1 MQTIIIRTLTLL
13 LAAVPALAF
22 AQEVR
27 LEAQDQE
34 IRGTTL
40 TLDHVTLAQD
50 GFVVVH
56 ATDASGDL
64 VLTPPLGLTYLEAGA
79 HDDVE
84 VALHA
89 GELAKYSYEQGG
101 TVVPMLHVD
110 ANGDGAYQFPDG
122 GDVPVTRD
130 EGAVVVSIDL
140 TVLPSLTTLDQTLA
154 GQRVTIDTVVAAQD
168 GFVVVHALDREGDA
182 VLTPPLGV
190 AQVEAGVTRY
200 LAVELDDA
208 LLDEYGYRGGPKA
221 IVPMLHVDD
230 GDGAYEFPDGP
241 DVPVTADGAPLVSP
255 LTLSMPAM
263 GQASVATGQGK
274 LSVGMDGLSVTLPSV
289 TLTQPG
295 FVVLHAQNEDGSLR
309 GLPVLGASDAL
320 PAGTSNDVTIEIARD
335 QAPMVGDT
343 AYAMVHVDDGDGVYR
358 FPASDPPFEQNGEV
372 LVVPF
377 TLN

>member
-1 MQTIIIRTLTLL
+1 MKTIIIRTLTLL
-13 LAAVPALAF
+13 LAAGPALAF

-79 HDDVE
+79 HDEVDVD
-84 VALHA
+84 LHA
-89 GELAKYSYEQGG
+89 DELAKYAYEEGG
-101 TVVPMLHVD
+101 MIVPMLHVD

-140 TVLPSLTTLDQTLA
+140 TLLPSLATHAQTLA
-154 GQRVTIDTVVAAQD
+154 GRRVTIDTVVAAQD
-168 GFVVVHALDREGDA
+168 GFVVVHALDRNGDA
-182 VLTPPLGV
+182 VISPPLGV

-200 LAVELDDA
+200 LGVELDDT
-208 LLDEYGYRGGPKA
+208 LLEEYGYDGPKA

-230 GDGAYEFPDGP
+230 GNGAYEFPDGP
-241 DVPVTADGAPLVSP
+241 DLPVMADGAALVSP

-295 FVVLHAQNEDGSLR
+295 FVVLHAQNENGGLS

-320 PAGTSNDVTIEIARD
+320 PAGTSNDVTIPIARD

-358 FPASDPPFEQNGEV
+358 FPASDPPFEQKGEV
-372 LVVPF
+372 VVVPF